1 MTTMSNNSYHWYFAY
16 SANMNSIKTKIIATI
31 GPCTDKYDVLKKLH
45 KAGMNVARIN
55 MSHATHRDAQNVIDL
70 VRQIN
75 AEQSADYGPIGLL
88 LDTQG
93 PEIRT
98 GVHQGDIDLK
108 VGDIVNLTIRED
120 LDVETSS
127 IQINYKGLIKS
138 VSKGSRISID
148 NGLINFRVLAKDN
161 ENLTC
166 KVLDGG
172 KLGSKR
178 HVNLPGVRVDLPSIT
193 KKDRKDINLAI
204 KNNISFIALSFVR
217 SAQDIHELRAILKKN
232 KSSAKIIAKI
242 ENQEGLDNIHEI
254 TKATDIV
261 MVARGDLG
269 IETDLA
275 DLPNIQ
281 RRIMYATAKWGKR
294 SIVATHLLE
303 SMIVNPTP
311 TRAEVTDVANAIYE
325 GADAVMLS
333 GETSVGKY
341 PVQCIKML
349 KKIAAKTENFRT
361 LGYEEFLSDKSDWQN
376 IAIGA
381 RDLASRIDA
390 DGIVVVTRSGQTAD
404 VISSTKPFR
413 MPIYA
418 FTNNL
423 ETFQQLSLVGGMQPH
438 YMKSISNQALTINK
452 IKLILG
458 SKTRSKKSLKFVL
471 IGGVYSASHS
481 DSIQIIST

>member
-1 MTTMSNNSYHWYFAY
+1 MKA
-16 SANMNSIKTKIIATI
+16 IKTKIIATI
-31 GPCTDKYDVLKKLH
+31 GPSTNTYDSLMKLH

-55 MSHATHRDAQNVIDL
+55 MSHATHTDAQNIIDL
-70 VRQIN
+70 VQQIN
-75 AEQSADYGPIGLL
+75 SEQSVDHGPIGLL

-98 GVHQGDIDLK
+98 GINQSDMDLT

-138 VSKGSRISID
+138 VSKGSRISLD
-148 NGLINFRVLAKDN
+148 NGLINFKVLAKDK

-193 KKDRKDINLAI
+193 KKDRKDILLAI
-204 KNNISFIALSFVR
+204 KNNVSFIALSFVR
-217 SAQDIHELRAILKKN
+217 SAQDINDLRDILKKK
-232 KSSAKIIAKI
+232 KSSARIIAKI

-349 KKIAAKTENFRT
+349 KNIAAKTENFRT
-361 LGYEEFLSDKSDWQN
+361 LGYEKFLTDTSDWQN
-376 IAIGA
+376 IAIAA
-381 RDLASRIDA
+381 RDLATRINA

-413 MPIYA
+413 MPIHA
-418 FTNNL
+418 FTNNQQ
-423 ETFQQLSLVGGMQPH
+423 TFQQLSLVGGMQP
-438 YMKSISNQALTINK
+438 YFMKSISNQASAINK
-452 IKLILG
+452 IKLILA
-458 SKTRSKKSLKFVL
+458 SNVRAKKSLKFVL

>member
-1 MTTMSNNSYHWYFAY
+1 MKA
-16 SANMNSIKTKIIATI
+16 IKTKIIATI
-31 GPCTDKYDVLKKLH
+31 GPSTNTYDSLKKLH

-55 MSHATHRDAQNVIDL
+55 MSHATHTDAQNIIDL
-70 VRQIN
+70 VQQIN
-75 AEQSADYGPIGLL
+75 SEQSVDHGPIGLL

-98 GVHQGDIDLK
+98 GINQGDMDLT

-138 VSKGSRISID
+138 VSKGSRISLD
-148 NGLINFRVLAKDN
+148 NGLINFKVLAKDK

-193 KKDRKDINLAI
+193 KKDRKDILLAI
-204 KNNISFIALSFVR
+204 KNNVSFIALSFVR
-217 SAQDIHELRAILKKN
+217 SAQDINDLRDILKKK
-232 KSSAKIIAKI
+232 KSSARIIAKI

-349 KKIAAKTENFRT
+349 KNIAAKTENFRT
-361 LGYEEFLSDKSDWQN
+361 LGYEKFLTDTSDWQN
-376 IAIGA
+376 IAIAA
-381 RDLASRIDA
+381 RDLATRINA

-413 MPIYA
+413 MPIHA
-418 FTNNL
+418 FTNNQQ
-423 ETFQQLSLVGGMQPH
+423 TFQQLSLVGGMQP
-438 YMKSISNQALTINK
+438 YFMKSISNQASAINK
-452 IKLILG
+452 IKLILA
-458 SKTRSKKSLKFVL
+458 SNVRAKKSLKFVL

>member
-1 MTTMSNNSYHWYFAY
+1 MKA
-16 SANMNSIKTKIIATI
+16 IKTKIIATI
-31 GPCTDKYDVLKKLH
+31 GPTTNTYDSLKKLH

-55 MSHATHRDAQNVIDL
+55 MSHATHTDAQNIIDL
-70 VRQIN
+70 VHQIN
-75 AEQSADYGPIGLL
+75 SEQSVDHGPIGLL

-98 GVHQGDIDLK
+98 GINQSDMDLT

-148 NGLINFRVLAKDN
+148 NGLINFKVLAKDK

-193 KKDRKDINLAI
+193 KKDRKDILLAI
-204 KNNISFIALSFVR
+204 KNNVSFIALSFVR
-217 SAQDIHELRAILKKN
+217 SAQDINDLRDILKKK
-232 KSSAKIIAKI
+232 KSSARIIAKI

-349 KKIAAKTENFRT
+349 KNIAAKTENFRT
-361 LGYEEFLSDKSDWQN
+361 LGYEKFLTDTSDWQN
-376 IAIGA
+376 IAIAA
-381 RDLASRIDA
+381 RDLATRINA

-413 MPIYA
+413 MPIHA
-418 FTNNL
+418 FTNNQQ
-423 ETFQQLSLVGGMQPH
+423 TFQQLSLVGGMQP
-438 YMKSISNQALTINK
+438 YFMKSISNQASAINK
-452 IKLILG
+452 IKLILA
-458 SKTRSKKSLKFVL
+458 SKVRAKKSLKFVL

>member
-1 MTTMSNNSYHWYFAY
+1 MKA
-16 SANMNSIKTKIIATI
+16 IKTKIIATI
-31 GPCTDKYDVLKKLH
+31 GPSTNTYDSLKKLH

-55 MSHATHRDAQNVIDL
+55 MSHATHTDAQNIIDL
-70 VRQIN
+70 VHQIN
-75 AEQSADYGPIGLL
+75 SEQSVDHGPIGLL

-98 GVHQGDIDLK
+98 GINQSDMDLT

-148 NGLINFRVLAKDN
+148 NGLINFKVLAKDK

-193 KKDRKDINLAI
+193 KKDRKDILLAI
-204 KNNISFIALSFVR
+204 KNNVSFIALSFVR
-217 SAQDIHELRAILKKN
+217 SAQDINDLRDILKKK
-232 KSSAKIIAKI
+232 KSSARIIAKI

-349 KKIAAKTENFRT
+349 KNIAAKTENFRT
-361 LGYEEFLSDKSDWQN
+361 LGYEKFLTDTSDWQN
-376 IAIGA
+376 IAIAA
-381 RDLASRIDA
+381 RDLATRINA

-413 MPIYA
+413 MPIHA
-418 FTNNL
+418 FTNNQQ
-423 ETFQQLSLVGGMQPH
+423 TFQQLSLVGGMQP
-438 YMKSISNQALTINK
+438 YFMKSISNQASAINK
-452 IKLILG
+452 IKLILA
-458 SKTRSKKSLKFVL
+458 SKVRAKKSLKFVL

>member
-1 MTTMSNNSYHWYFAY
+1 MKA
-16 SANMNSIKTKIIATI
+16 IKTKIIATI
-31 GPCTDKYDVLKKLH
+31 GPSTNTYDSLKKLH

-55 MSHATHRDAQNVIDL
+55 MSHATHTDAQNIIDL
-70 VRQIN
+70 VQQIN
-75 AEQSADYGPIGLL
+75 SEQSVDHGPIGLL

-98 GVHQGDIDLK
+98 GINQSDMDLT

-138 VSKGSRISID
+138 VSKGSRISLD
-148 NGLINFRVLAKDN
+148 NGLINFKVLAKDK

-193 KKDRKDINLAI
+193 KKDRKDILFAI
-204 KNNISFIALSFVR
+204 KNNVSFIALSFVR
-217 SAQDIHELRAILKKN
+217 SAQDINDLRDILKKK
-232 KSSAKIIAKI
+232 KSSARIIAKI

-333 GETSVGKY
+333 AESAAGSY
-341 PVQCIKML
+341 PVE
-349 KKIAAKTENFRT
+349 AVRT
-361 LGYEEFLSDKSDWQN
+361 MN
-376 IAIGA
+376 AVA
-381 RDLASRIDA
+381 RC
-390 DGIVVVTRSGQTAD
+390 
-404 VISSTKPFR
+404 
-413 MPIYA
+413 
-418 FTNNL
+418 
-423 ETFQQLSLVGGMQPH
+423 
-438 YMKSISNQALTINK
+438 
-452 IKLILG
+452 
-458 SKTRSKKSLKFVL
+458 
-471 IGGVYSASHS
+471 
-481 DSIQIIST
+481 

>member
-1 MTTMSNNSYHWYFAY
+1 MKA
-16 SANMNSIKTKIIATI
+16 IKTKIIATI
-31 GPCTDKYDVLKKLH
+31 GPTTNTYDSLKKLH

-55 MSHATHRDAQNVIDL
+55 MSHATHTDAQNIIDL
-70 VRQIN
+70 VQQIN
-75 AEQSADYGPIGLL
+75 SEQSVDHGPIGLL

-98 GVHQGDIDLK
+98 GINQSDMDLT

-138 VSKGSRISID
+138 VSKGSRISLD
-148 NGLINFRVLAKDN
+148 NGLINFKVLAKDK

-193 KKDRKDINLAI
+193 KKDRKDILLAI
-204 KNNISFIALSFVR
+204 KNNVSFIALSFVR
-217 SAQDIHELRAILKKN
+217 SAQDINDLRDILKKK
-232 KSSAKIIAKI
+232 KSSARIIAKI

-349 KKIAAKTENFRT
+349 KNIAAKTENFRT
-361 LGYEEFLSDKSDWQN
+361 LGYEKFLTDTSDWQN
-376 IAIGA
+376 IAIAA
-381 RDLASRIDA
+381 RDLATRINA

-413 MPIYA
+413 MPIHA
-418 FTNNL
+418 FTNNQQ
-423 ETFQQLSLVGGMQPH
+423 TFQQLSLVGGMQP
-438 YMKSISNQALTINK
+438 YFMKSISNQASAINK
-452 IKLILG
+452 IKLILA
-458 SKTRSKKSLKFVL
+458 SNVRAKKSLKFVL

>member
-1 MTTMSNNSYHWYFAY
+1 
-16 SANMNSIKTKIIATI
+16 MNSTKTKIIATI
-31 GPCTDKYDVLKKLH
+31 GPCTDTYDVLKKLH

-55 MSHATHRDAQNVIDL
+55 MSHATHGDAQNIIDI

-75 AEQSADYGPIGLL
+75 SEQSKYYGPIGLL

-98 GVHQGDIDLK
+98 GVNQGDIDLK

-148 NGLINFRVLAKDN
+148 NGLINFKVLEKDN
-161 ENLTC
+161 ENLKC

-217 SAQDIHELRAILKKN
+217 SAQDIHELRDILKKK

-254 TKATDIV
+254 TKAADIV

-281 RRIMYATAKWGKR
+281 RRIMYVTAKWGKR

-349 KKIAAKTENFRT
+349 KQIAAKTENFRT
-361 LGYEEFLSDKSDWQN
+361 LGYERFLSDKSDWQN

-381 RDLASRIDA
+381 RDLASRINA

-413 MPIYA
+413 MPIHA
-418 FTNNL
+418 FTNSQ
-423 ETFQQLSLVGGMQPH
+423 ETFQQLSLVGGMQP
-438 YMKSISNQALTINK
+438 YFMKSISNQTTTINK
-452 IKLILG
+452 IKLILA

-471 IGGVYSASHS
+471 IGGVYSVSHS